1 MPRAVLDTNVI
12 ISALISDKGAP
23 RRIFEAWLAGRFT
36 LVTSP
41 SVIAEA
47 DRALHYHKIRHV
59 YGLSEEEIATAIA
72 LLWSHGQLT
81 SDAYHIERAAADP
94 DDDKFLACALEAEA
108 EFLVTGDNDLLT
120 LGAYRGIPI
129 VRPAEFLQAL
139 QVED

>member
-1 MPRAVLDTNVI
+1 MARAVLDTNVI

-23 RRIFEAWLAGRFT
+23 RRIFGAWLAGRFT

-41 SVIAEA
+41 SIIAEA

-81 SDAYHIERAAADP
+81 PDAYRIERAAADP
-94 DDDKFLACALEAEA
+94 DDDKFLACALEGAA
-108 EFLVTGDNDLLT
+108 EFIVTGDKELLS
-120 LGAYRGIPI
+120 LGAYRSTRI
-129 VRPAEFLQAL
+129 VTPAEFLRIL
-139 QVED
+139 ETS